1 MTQKWTRCIC
11 ENAYRNDIEGLA
23 GNEDV
28 GQMSAWYI
36 LAVAGIHPICPGETR
51 YEQTSPAFDKVTF
64 RLEDGK
70 TFSIVAKNNSK
81 KNIYIQRAWLNNKE
95 YNQCF
100 IDHADIAKGGTLT
113 LEMGPEPMK
122 SWGTGAE

>member
-1 MTQKWTRCIC
+1 MPIETTLKDWQETKTSVRC
-11 ENAYRNDIEGLA
+11 LP
-23 GNEDV
+23 
-28 GQMSAWYI
+28 
-36 LAVAGIHPICPGETR
+36 GIYLQQPASTPFARETR
-51 YEQTSPAFDKVTF
+51 YELTSPAFGKVTF

-81 KNIYIQRAWLNNKE
+81 KNIYIQRAWLNDKE

-122 SWGTGAE
+122 SWGTVTK